1 MWQPNLEGVKELI
14 KILEESN
21 STNNEKQTEIFNV
34 NILLKIY

>member
-1 MWQPNLEGVKELI
+1 MPNLEGVKELI

-34 NILLKIY
+34 KIK